1 MPARNEA
8 DRLGAL
14 LDALAAQDTPGP
26 VPVVIA
32 LNNTNDRSREVVAE
46 AGRRHGL
53 RLALTLDDH
62 VFAPAAAHAG
72 SARAR
77 AMALGLERL
86 GPGSNGVLLS
96 TDADTRPPTDWARAS
111 LEAISAGADLVGGCL
126 VLDELE
132 PLGPEATA
140 MRALWDAYWVQVR
153 AIEDAVDPSP
163 YDPPPRH
170 GDHTGASL
178 AITASAY
185 RAAGCVPLV
194 PTGEDRALVAAA
206 VAAGARLVHPPSV
219 WTRVSP
225 RLDGRAVGG
234 MAQDMRR
241 LASSTG
247 GGPSPLVPALAHW
260 HARAAWRRDQRD
272 KLGPAGLVAAEAAL
286 PPMIHDTPLTQV
298 CGPAMVA

>member
-32 LNNTNDRSREVVAE
+32 LNNTTDRSREVVAE

-96 TDADTRPPTDWARAS
+96 TDADTRPPTDWARAN
-111 LEAISAGADLVGGCL
+111 LEAIAAGADLVGGCL

-163 YDPPPRH
+163 HDPPPRH

-185 RAAGCVPLV
+185 RAAGGVPLV

-234 MAQDMRR
+234 MAQNMRR

-260 HARAAWRRDQRD
+260 RARAAWRRDQRG

-286 PPMIHDTPLTQV
+286 PPMMHDTPLTQV
-298 CGPAMVA
+298 CGPVTVA